1 MTFRTVTFTT
11 VTHRAEHS
19 RQNKIC
25 KASLQKL
32 IYPFLTIFVYFFSM
46 QSSKTPSERPPSVR
60 PDDGDSSA
68 AASTSGDKQG
78 GGENGSQMLPFP
90 GGSELNGRLRRL
102 IAAYQRE
109 NKKEELR
116 LAQMDKRIERRERIE
131 QVINNTTFSTAS
143 GSQPGVRVPLG
154 VRVKLTGGT

>member
-1 MTFRTVTFTT
+1 
-11 VTHRAEHS
+11 
-19 RQNKIC
+19 
-25 KASLQKL
+25 
-32 IYPFLTIFVYFFSM
+32 M

-68 AASTSGDKQG
+68 AASTSGDKLG
-78 GGENGSQMLPFP
+78 GGENGSQMMLPFP

-131 QVINNTTFSTAS
+131 QVINNTTFS
-143 GSQPGVRVPLG
+143 L
-154 VRVKLTGGT
+154 L

>member
-1 MTFRTVTFTT
+1 
-11 VTHRAEHS
+11 
-19 RQNKIC
+19 
-25 KASLQKL
+25 
-32 IYPFLTIFVYFFSM
+32 M

-68 AASTSGDKQG
+68 AASTSGDKLG
-78 GGENGSQMLPFP
+78 CAENGSQMLPFP

-131 QVINNTTFSTAS
+131 QVIKNTTFS
-143 GSQPGVRVPLG
+143 L
-154 VRVKLTGGT
+154 L